1 MVAPL
6 FDFKGLLKVSAFL
19 IHLLATFHLVGMPA
33 GAVQGNRIAQATAT
47 SPYQVATEAASS
59 KLYSLQNTE
68 RSLYRNKQKLRSTYN
83 KQLSEV
89 DRLKRSR
96 ASWRRDRQLRD
107 QKAQS
112 QKTASAL
119 QALDRRIRATKVATS
134 QMRKILRQA
143 ISRELTQPSSSQRR
157 SQLSKKLAAL
167 GGKPKRAP
175 RKITMPDLELDELAD
190 AQELLTQIA
199 MIERAEA
206 KLAIE
211 ERSLGRR
218 AEHYAHMD
226 VLRQKRQRSGE
237 LGAFDNTGVRRSI
250 GRVGDGTRKSESDSF
265 DDTGSA
271 GAGQDAS
278 NEQSPGP
285 PLAEEPSGGSDFA
298 TASVVLSD
306 VVDAETQTALRQAQR
321 STSPRTKA
329 KAAKRA
335 RTQVKSQLGAL
346 KSGKARILL
355 RLRRLQGN

>member
-1 MVAPL
+1 
-6 FDFKGLLKVSAFL
+6 
-19 IHLLATFHLVGMPA
+19 MPA
-33 GAVQGNRIAQATAT
+33 GAVQGKRIAQATAT

-143 ISRELTQPSSSQRR
+143 ISRELTQPSSSLRR

-250 GRVGDGTRKSESDSF
+250 GRVGDGTRKSETDSF
-265 DDTGSA
+265 DGP
-271 GAGQDAS
+271 GAGQGAS
-278 NEQSPGP
+278 NDESAAP